1 MKPIEEFFHLAR
13 EAELKSHSEDWR
25 GDPDMEPFCLRI
37 VELARAHPQ
46 LRSDFGEGFKKVVR
60 DHTLGDW
67 EIILLCMHI
76 LRWSEIKDWAEM
88 RRREC
93 IAKNDWRGEPVY
105 RRILE
110 AFEEDW
116 DQDGIYECLRK
127 KA

>member
-1 MKPIEEFFHLAR
+1 MKPIEEFFHLAH
-13 EAELKSHSEDWR
+13 EAELISHTVDWR

-37 VELARAHPQ
+37 VELARAHPE
-46 LRSDFGEGFKKVVR
+46 LRSEFSDGFKMIVH
-60 DHTLGDW
+60 DHRLGDW

-76 LRWSEIKDWAEM
+76 LRWPEIKDWADI

-93 IAKNDWRGEPVY
+93 IAMNDWRGEPVY

-116 DQDGIYECLRK
+116 GEDGVFECLRK
-127 KA
+127 